1 MNENLFET
9 QYDLTKKSKLRR
21 YYESNKIL
29 IFSSV
34 FILVVLF
41 ATFTFYSESKEKKR
55 ILMSENYIEAKINLS
70 NGKKEEAKKILKEV
84 IFANDST
91 YSTLGLFLILDQNLI
106 SDYKELSVLFDHLLE
121 NNKFEKEI
129 KNLLIYKKAL
139 FDSNYIDESELL
151 NDIKP
156 LLNNETLWKPQALL
170 LMGDYFVSKK
180 DYIKAKEFYGQILL
194 IKNLQKSFYNQAQ
207 SKIISITNY

>member
-194 IKNLQKSFYNQAQ
+194 IKNFCSSFTSSVFNA
-207 SKIISITNY
+207 I

>member
-106 SDYKELSVLFDHLLE
+106 SDYKELINQIL
-121 NNKFEKEI
+121 KEI
-129 KNLLIYKKAL
+129 
-139 FDSNYIDESELL
+139 IDEIQSAKVSE
-151 NDIKP
+151 
-156 LLNNETLWKPQALL
+156 
-170 LMGDYFVSKK
+170 S
-180 DYIKAKEFYGQILL
+180 
-194 IKNLQKSFYNQAQ
+194 S
-207 SKIISITNY
+207 

>member
-207 SKIISITNY
+207 SKIISITND